1 MTTDARPSD
10 APRDASERDMPPVHP
25 GEMLLEEYL
34 APLGMSQSELARRL
48 HVDKRRVND
57 IVRGRRAVTADT
69 AMRLAL
75 LFGTT
80 PGFWLNIQKKY
91 DLDVAALEAGD
102 DHQRIEPLPTR

>member
-1 MTTDARPSD
+1 
-10 APRDASERDMPPVHP
+10 
-25 GEMLLEEYL
+25 
-34 APLGMSQSELARRL
+34 
-48 HVDKRRVND
+48 
-57 IVRGRRAVTADT
+57 VRGRRAVTADT